1 MVLCFLFLLF
11 CSFTLCSIS
20 CVFAAFLKIIIP
32 FPMVAEMTELL
43 RKSIWILSS
52 IYFYPWKGNLFA
64 FRSISFDI
72 WFVLFHFTIFNTYLP
87 ITFSYSPHY
96 TLQLLFFFYFCCLQ
110 SVPHSFVLSWL
121 YTQTRFDCYFYHR
134 NFVSLFCVWKTFNSL
149 ENCSNDALHKIVK
162 KHFKSKF

>member
-1 MVLCFLFLLF
+1 MVLCFLLLLF
-11 CSFTLCSIS
+11 CLFTLCSIS

-87 ITFSYSPHY
+87 IRKLP
-96 TLQLLFFFYFCCLQ
+96 TLHITAALFFFIFAV
-110 SVPHSFVLSWL
+110 SNRFRIHLSCP
-121 YTQTRFDCYFYHR
+121 DCTHASIAIFTTEI
-134 NFVSLFCVWKTFNSL
+134 SLA
-149 ENCSNDALHKIVK
+149 CSAFG
-162 KHFKSKF
+162 KHLILWQIARTMHYIKL